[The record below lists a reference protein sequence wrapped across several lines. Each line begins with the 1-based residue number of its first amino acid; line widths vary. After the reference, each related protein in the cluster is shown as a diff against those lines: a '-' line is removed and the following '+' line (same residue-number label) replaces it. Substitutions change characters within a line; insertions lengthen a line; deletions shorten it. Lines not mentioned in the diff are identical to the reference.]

1 MISIVKYQ
9 EYFTI
14 DKEIIKIKSRWECF
28 YMTKKAEKGMHEK
41 AMKKTRNLLEQG
53 VGITEIMDI
62 TGLSEEDILKE
73 QQKMRR

>member
-1 MISIVKYQ
+1 MA
-9 EYFTI
+9 
-14 DKEIIKIKSRWECF
+14 
-28 YMTKKAEKGMHEK
+28 KKTVKGMHEK
-41 AMKKTRNLLEQG
+41 AMKKARNLLEQS